1 MIKMLTDHESHFRQ
15 PIMTVQTVADAIC
28 KQVLTQNSGQ
38 VILPSHHSNASLVR
52 ALPTWM
58 QEGVRTTASSS
69 FRRLREVQCQAEAA
83 Q

>member
-1 MIKMLTDHESHFRQ
+1 MIKMLTDYESHFRQ

-38 VILPSHHSNASLVR
+38 VILPTYQSNASLFR
-52 ALPTWM
+52 AMPTWM
-58 QEGVRTTASSS
+58 QEGVRTIASGS
-69 FRRLREVQCQAEAA
+69 FRKLREVQCRA